1 MAKQQIVTDAAF
13 TPRFGYSQGIVANG
27 FVFTSGFGPHDPD
40 TGDLAGESIE
50 EQTVATLRN
59 VEAVLATQGLD
70 LSDVVK
76 ATVHLDDPR
85 ADFAGFDDT
94 YRSLMPEPLPA
105 RTTVGSVLSG
115 IRVEID
121 VVAALRG

>member
-1 MAKQQIVTDAAF
+1 MAKQQIITDKAF
-13 TPRFGYSQGIVANG
+13 TPVYSYSQGIVANG
-27 FVFTSGFGPHDPD
+27 FVYTSGFGPQDPE
-40 TGDLAGESIE
+40 TGELVGDSIE

-76 ATVHLDDPR
+76 STVHLHDPKS
-85 ADFAGFDDT
+85 DFAGFDEAYGAT
-94 YRSLMPEPLPA
+94 MPQPYPV

-115 IRVEID
+115 IKVEID
-121 VVAALRG
+121 VVAALRQ